1 MRARNRTASLAL
13 AIVALTVA
21 LGATACSD
29 SGSDDSSSSVP
40 VFHDGDS
47 ITVKNDQEFV
57 IALTANPSTGYTWDA
72 GPNDNVKY
80 LSSKQVNA
88 SSGAIG
94 AAGTQQLTFKAIKT
108 GSSTLELAYARQFEG
123 GVPPAETA
131 SFDVKVTG

>member
-1 MRARNRTASLAL
+1 MRARSTPTVVAF
-13 AIVALTVA
+13 AIAA
-21 LGATACSD
+21 LGILGAAGC
-29 SGSDDSSSSVP
+29 SGSDDSSSASSVP
-40 VFHDGDS
+40 VFHQGDS
-47 ITVKNDQEFV
+47 ITVENGQELV
-57 IALTANPSTGYTWDA
+57 IALTANPSTGYTWVA

-94 AAGTQQLTFKAIKT
+94 AAGTQQLKFTAIKA

-131 SFDVKVTG
+131 SFPVKVTG

>member
-1 MRARNRTASLAL
+1 MRARSTTIFLAL
-13 AIVALTVA
+13 AIVALATA
-21 LGATACSD
+21 LGATAC
-29 SGSDDSSSSVP
+29 SGSDDSSSSSVP
-40 VFHDGDS
+40 VFRDGDS
-47 ITVKNDQEFV
+47 IAVENGQEFV

-94 AAGTQQLTFKAIKT
+94 AAGTQELTFKAIKT

-131 SFDVKVTG
+131 SFAVKVTG